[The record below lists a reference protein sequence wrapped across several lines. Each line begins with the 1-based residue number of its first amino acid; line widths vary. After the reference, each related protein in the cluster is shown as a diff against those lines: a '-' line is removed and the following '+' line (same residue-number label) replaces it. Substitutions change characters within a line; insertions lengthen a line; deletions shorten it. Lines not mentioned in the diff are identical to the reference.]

1 MEWKYTQNET
11 PIATESGDWDGNRS
25 ELVVAEDNF
34 GFKYLARI
42 YEGFMDGENF
52 LNWVDDDDIM
62 IDSEIIRWV
71 SIPD

>member
-1 MEWKYTQNET
+1 MEWKYVKDQT
-11 PIATESGDWDGNRS
+11 PIAFETGDWDGNRS
-25 ELVVAEDNF
+25 ELVVAEDKF
-34 GFKYLARI
+34 GFKYLARV
-42 YEGFMDGENF
+42 YEGFIDGENF